1 MSHNSRLKADL
12 NAEMPGTKQVQ
23 RVNQQCL
30 WIDVLCFSDEFH
42 AILQVCCGSLYDYP
56 GLEYLL
62 NLLKSWLLLSFAD
75 CIKVPVHVAA
85 MVGELGVIRALIQA
99 STQPGEEFCSLAV
112 VSFLVNV
119 RQHCNANNTCSTR
132 PAFGRE
138 VLGSALSKKIPGLRK
153 PGAPGRSGLH
163 TFVTG

>member
-1 MSHNSRLKADL
+1 
-12 NAEMPGTKQVQ
+12 
-23 RVNQQCL
+23 
-30 WIDVLCFSDEFH
+30 
-42 AILQVCCGSLYDYP
+42 
-56 GLEYLL
+56 
-62 NLLKSWLLLSFAD
+62 
-75 CIKVPVHVAA
+75 
-85 MVGELGVIRALIQA
+85 MVGELGVVRALIQA

-163 TFVTG
+163 TFVTGEPCGTPEGCSGAWNWFRGLSPGISSSRSTLWLNSCVSEPLISVSTNLVAGAIGGCSHAGAAWGGTIADGTLASLECGVL